1 MEPALCAF
9 APADGGHSKKEQNMT
24 QNTNRLSEAD
34 LAQFTGSETLYRHG
48 LARSVLYTEGAQFLA
63 EKAGA
68 YWLLDEIA
76 FAQRPGSKVAA
87 EPFQHWKLTVSEGG
101 SAHLSCDD
109 GNGNIVL
116 AKRIPFT
123 DFPLPTLS
131 LYVANK
137 VIMLPG
143 EY

>member
-1 MEPALCAF
+1 
-9 APADGGHSKKEQNMT
+9 MT

-34 LAQFTGSETLYRHG
+34 LAQFTGSESLYRHG

-87 EPFQHWKLTVSEGG
+87 EPFQHWKLTVSEDRT
-101 SAHLSCDD
+101 ARLSCDD
-109 GNGNIVL
+109 GNGKVVH

-131 LYVANK
+131 LYVADK

>member
-1 MEPALCAF
+1 
-9 APADGGHSKKEQNMT
+9 MT
-24 QNTNRLSEAD
+24 QNTDRLSEAD

-48 LARSVLYTEGAQFLA
+48 LARSVLYTDGAQFMA

-76 FAQRPGSKVAA
+76 FAQRPGSKIAA
-87 EPFQHWKLTVSEGG
+87 EPFQHWKLKVFKGG
-101 SAHLSCDD
+101 SARLSCDD
-109 GNGNIVL
+109 GNRNIVH

-131 LYVANK
+131 IYVTNK
-137 VIMLPG
+137 TIMLPG
-143 EY
+143 DY